1 MVNLTLLK
9 RGLKENWKMLLV
21 FAAKLTMYFSV
32 IIYRFDPKLGSI
44 LEQFAQAMPRIDEA
58 IWNGNG

>member
-1 MVNLTLLK
+1 
-9 RGLKENWKMLLV
+9 MLLV

-32 IIYRFDPKLGSI
+32 IIYMFDPKLGSI